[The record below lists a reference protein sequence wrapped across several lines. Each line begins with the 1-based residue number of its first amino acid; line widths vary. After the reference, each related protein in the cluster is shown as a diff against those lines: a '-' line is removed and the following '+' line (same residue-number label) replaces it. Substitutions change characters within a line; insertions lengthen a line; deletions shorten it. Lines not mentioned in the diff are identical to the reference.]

1 MLKDLIHIRCV
12 HYCQAFYRVK
22 SYSVRFADD
31 FLTFRL
37 HFLLDFAAESG
48 YNIVYKG
55 EACMYTTEDK
65 IVDGLC
71 AALWTAMLIML
82 MAY

>member
-37 HFLLDFAAESG
+37 HFLLDFVAESG
-48 YNIVYKG
+48 YNIVYG
-55 EACMYTTEDK
+55 Q
-65 IVDGLC
+65 
-71 AALWTAMLIML
+71 
-82 MAY
+82 